1 MSTYFLDGLVVI
13 VVLIFALRGAQH
25 GFLRKMVSLAAWVGA
40 ALATLWGF
48 QPLGE
53 WMLMH
58 LSPPWFVYSVSALG
72 IFILSFSAILSAGHA
87 LAVVLRVG
95 PVGILDRGA
104 GLLFGMAQGLVLVSL
119 LYLAFVWWANSEQQR
134 PTWLAEARLFP
145 VVESVSLLLWKGALS
160 ISSIEELWPELR
172 FDPSLLPG
180 LTPETAPEDAL
191 PPDGL
196 PPGSLP
202 PDIPDIHESP
212 VPPPPPAGEET

>member
-1 MSTYFLDGLVVI
+1 MSTYFLDALVVI
-13 VVLIFALRGAQH
+13 VVLIFALRGAQR

-40 ALATLWGF
+40 ILATLWGF

-58 LSPPWFVYSVSALG
+58 LSPPWFVYSISALG
-72 IFILSFSAILSAGHA
+72 IFVLSFSAILSAGHA
-87 LAVVLRVG
+87 LAVMLRVG

-145 VVESVSLLLWKGALS
+145 VVESISILLWKGALS

-180 LTPETAPEDAL
+180 LAPDGLAPGSLPPEDAL
-191 PPDGL
+191 PP
-196 PPGSLP
+196 PE
-202 PDIPDIHESP
+202 IHESP
-212 VPPPPPAGEET
+212 VPVPPAGEET